1 MDYGYDISVIIPAH
15 NEERYIKRCIDSVRQ
30 SAEAGSLKTEI
41 IVVCNRCTDATE
53 EIALANGAR
62 TVRDESR
69 CIALVRNAGIK
80 AAQGR
85 VIVTIDSDNRMTPG
99 TLGEIY
105 EKVTA
110 GGYIGGGAPMR
121 FERYSFPLRLNDYMC
136 RAGFALTGLWA
147 GIIWAEK
154 STFEAIGGFAD
165 KRSMEDI
172 ATVKLIKKYGRKH
185 GRRFGHLR
193 HNYLINSTRKYDDA
207 GDDWLYFRLMFR
219 NAVPMIKA
227 AFGKGEEYDR
237 LLDEMFY
244 DYNDKH

>member
-1 MDYGYDISVIIPAH
+1 MDYVYDISVIIPAH
-15 NEERYIKRCIDSVRQ
+15 NEERYVKRCIDSVRQ
-30 SAEAGSLKTEI
+30 SAENSSLKTEI

-62 TVRDESR
+62 IVRDESR
-69 CIALVRNAGIK
+69 CIALVRNAGIR

-105 EKVTA
+105 DKVTA
-110 GGYIGGGAPMR
+110 CGYIGGGAPMR
-121 FERYSFPLRLNDYMC
+121 FERYSFPLKLNDYMC
-136 RAGFALTGLWA
+136 RAGFALTGLYA

-154 STFEAIGGFAD
+154 STFDAIGGFAD

-207 GDDWLYFRLMFR
+207 GDDWLYFRLMIR